1 MVASAPK
8 PESPSLSDLSI
19 SDLTHR
25 LSPITHYPGTPPSV
39 FTNWATTFRSQTQ
52 ATFKPRS
59 VDQVRWIVE
68 LARRQGK
75 ELRAAGAGHSPSDIV
90 CTGGFVMDLR
100 GLDKLLEVSCFSRI
114 SPNFFQSARS
124 SRYLQIVY
132 SYRLLTLLI
141 ARPMRKRILSM
152 PKEVLFLRIS
162 ILNSQK
168 LTSRSPPLA
177 RFQIKLSPVPS
188 RLLLTVLVSL
198 SDHYQPLLPSSTLS
212 SLFPTPR

>member
-1 MVASAPK
+1 MVCEKIKICDRAISQIPSLAADYVLSPSLSTTFSSASFRYPQDTPQEGRLSSANRLMVAAAPK

-19 SDLTHR
+19 SDLTQR

-68 LARRQGK
+68 LARREGK

-100 GLDKLLEVSCFSRI
+100 GLDQLLEVSCFSRT
-114 SPNFFQSARS
+114 SSTFSQSARS
-124 SRYLQIVY
+124 R
-132 SYRLLTLLI
+132 RLLEIAFIYRVLTPPTSRLI
-141 ARPMRKRILSM
+141 RKR
-152 PKEVLFLRIS
+152 
-162 ILNSQK
+162 
-168 LTSRSPPLA
+168 
-177 RFQIKLSPVPS
+177 
-188 RLLLTVLVSL
+188 
-198 SDHYQPLLPSSTLS
+198 
-212 SLFPTPR
+212 